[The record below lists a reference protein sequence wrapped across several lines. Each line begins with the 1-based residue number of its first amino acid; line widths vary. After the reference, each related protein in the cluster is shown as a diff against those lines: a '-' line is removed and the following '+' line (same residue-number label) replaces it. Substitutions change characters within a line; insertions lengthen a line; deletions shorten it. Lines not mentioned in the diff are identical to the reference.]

1 VTGQD
6 IYVQENLLRQQFT
19 FKKIY
24 CVNNLVRWCFTG
36 PSQLEVVLNYQLKLD
51 AMTENEGSS
60 LQQFSRIEDNT
71 VDVGIEKQIETLLI
85 QCIEAVR
92 KGEYLIRQLQPL
104 LKEARLS
111 FNQFVRS
118 PKWFNIYLSA
128 YPMKSKDFLISE
140 YASHTKTSEVP
151 IDELVMRD
159 KTIMAVLTAV
169 M

>member
-1 VTGQD
+1 
-6 IYVQENLLRQQFT
+6 
-19 FKKIY
+19 
-24 CVNNLVRWCFTG
+24 
-36 PSQLEVVLNYQLKLD
+36 
-51 AMTENEGSS
+51 MTENEGSS